1 MFHQY
6 FSMIGL
12 PLLFVCLSG
21 VSAAGAPPPEAGD
34 QEDASI
40 PRLVR
45 ISHAESPQQAGCE
58 NCGLVITKAEARL
71 ENAALYVDGQNFG
84 SNPRVFLGREEG
96 TIDELVVVRSTDTF
110 IEVVLT
116 TASSGNHLLIVANGS
131 DLQEMF
137 ALTVTLDAVTLPGET
152 GPQGPVGPQGPPGAQ
167 GPTGEP
173 GPEGPSGP
181 AGPPGLPGAV
191 LTDQVFPAFA
201 EPLDAS
207 LWSQNGASIFYNGGH
222 VGIGTSTPDAGLHVK
237 NSFSY
242 LGTYSNPM
250 VIDGS
255 FYAYPIVRGRF
266 QANMVF
272 HTDADSL
279 YRQFSWGIGKSAL
292 VDGRN
297 GFGIFTMS
305 DSGGF
310 PNIAARSVK
319 MAIDS
324 AGNVGIGTN
333 NPEEKLHVQGN
344 LKVEGD
350 LIVDGTILGFYTK
363 SGTVSTTDI
372 NSLPNDQLTLE
383 VLCDTGDEV
392 VGGGINNDDGL
403 YFIRSEPNG
412 SGTGWIGT
420 VDTNITLTV
429 LDSAELRVTV
439 RCADLTP

>member
-1 MFHQY
+1 MFHKY
-6 FSMIGL
+6 FSMISL

-21 VSAAGAPPPEAGD
+21 VSSAGAPPAEVGD
-34 QEDASI
+34 REDASI
-40 PRLVR
+40 SRL
-45 ISHAESPQQAGCE
+45 
-58 NCGLVITKAEARL
+58 LITKAEARL

-96 TIDELVVVRSTDTF
+96 TIDELEVVSSTDTF

-137 ALTVTLDAVTLPGET
+137 ALAVTLDAVTLPEET
-152 GPQGPVGPQGPPGAQ
+152 GPQGPVGPQGPQGVQ

-173 GPEGPSGP
+173 GPEGPPGP

-222 VGIGTSTPDAGLHVK
+222 VGIGTSSPDTGLHVK

-255 FYAYPIVRGRF
+255 FYAYPMVRGRF

-292 VDGRN
+292 VDGRH

-324 AGNVGIGTN
+324 AGNVGIGTS

-344 LKVEGD
+344 LKVQGN
-350 LIVDGTILGFYTK
+350 IVSDGQILG
-363 SGTVSTTDI
+363 
-372 NSLPNDQLTLE
+372 
-383 VLCDTGDEV
+383 
-392 VGGGINNDDGL
+392 
-403 YFIRSEPNG
+403 
-412 SGTGWIGT
+412 
-420 VDTNITLTV
+420 
-429 LDSAELRVTV
+429 
-439 RCADLTP
+439 